1 MWKLKSGLCLL
12 FKRFDVTSHERMT
25 HVILNGLKFL
35 RPGAVNG
42 PPLLMDSV
50 KNGKHG
56 SRSLADRESRI
67 GLTSSRDLGVSGSRG
82 LWSGC
87 WVETQEFFG
96 CVNGFR
102 GKAA

>member
-1 MWKLKSGLCLL
+1 MWILKGGLCLL
-12 FKRFDVTSHERMT
+12 FKRFDVAGHEWMT

-56 SRSLADRESRI
+56 ARSMADSESRI
-67 GLTSSRDLGVSGSRG
+67 GHTSSLDTGV
-82 LWSGC
+82 
-87 WVETQEFFG
+87 F
-96 CVNGFR
+96 
-102 GKAA
+102 